1 MCTTQDMRVLGAVA
15 EASPV
20 MIWTTDATNH
30 VNHVNR
36 AWRQFFGVA
45 EANLSEI
52 DWRQFVHP
60 EDYDIYVSG
69 FAACAARREEFRARC
84 RARRADGQWRW
95 LSAHGA
101 PYFVGDVWSGMVGSS
116 MDITEQVEAEAL
128 VRESEARFRHVL
140 EHSPVIVF
148 TMDDQLRY
156 TWIHNEHA
164 TFDTQCVIGRRDE
177 ELLPPDEAEALTK
190 IKRSVLTSGVGLRT
204 EHAMSVAGF
213 RHIYDLK
220 IDPIHDPDG
229 AIVGLRAAAVDV
241 TERKRLEEALRSADR
256 QKEELLAIVAHEIRN
271 SLSPMTNAVQLL
283 KRAATLE
290 DRRIEIL
297 ERQLSHLKRIVD
309 DLLDIARSSAGKI
322 ELRKKTMRIDL
333 VARTTI
339 ETVSPQ
345 VQAKQHR
352 LKLHVPEQPVFVF
365 ADEVRIC
372 QVLVNLLHNA
382 VKFTPAGGTIEVE
395 VRTEGNEAVVSVRDT
410 GIGLAADKQMQVF
423 AMFGQL
429 TTPAG
434 QAGLGIGLTLCK
446 RLVELHGGSIA
457 VRSEGPGHGSEF
469 LVRLPL
475 ARAPSRSQASELSDD
490 DAGA

>member
-1 MCTTQDMRVLGAVA
+1 MCATQDLRVMGAVA

-20 MIWTTDATNH
+20 MIWTTDATNR
-30 VNHVNR
+30 VAQVNR
-36 AWRQFFGVA
+36 AWRQFFGVP
-45 EANLSEI
+45 EGELGEI
-52 DWRQFVHP
+52 DWRLFVHP
-60 EDYDIYVSG
+60 DDYDGYVG
-69 FAACAARREEFRARC
+69 AFAACAEKRQEFRARC
-84 RARRADGQWRW
+84 RARGADGQWRW

-101 PYFVGDVWSGMVGSS
+101 PYFDGEAWCGMVGSS

-164 TFDTQCVIGRRDE
+164 TFDTQCVIGRRDD
-177 ELLPPDEAEALTK
+177 ELLPPDEAQALTK
-190 IKRSVLTSGVGLRT
+190 IKQSVLTSGVGLRT
-204 EHAMSVAGF
+204 EHAMSVAGS
-213 RHIYDLK
+213 RRIYDLK
-220 IDPIHDPDG
+220 IDPMHDADG

-241 TERKRLEEALRSADR
+241 TERKRLEEALRLADR

-283 KRAATLE
+283 KHTEATE
-290 DRRIEIL
+290 DRRLAII

-322 ELRKKTMRIDL
+322 DLHRKWMRLDL

-339 ETVSPQ
+339 DTLLPQ
-345 VQAKQHR
+345 IEARQHQ
-352 LKLHVPEQPVFVF
+352 LQLHVPEEPVFVF

-395 VRTEGNEAVVSVRDT
+395 IRPEGKEAVISVRDT
-410 GIGLAADKQMQVF
+410 GIGLAADKQAQVF

-429 TTPAG
+429 RTPAE
-434 QAGLGIGLTLCK
+434 QTGLGIGLTLCK
-446 RLVELHGGSIA
+446 RLVELHGGSIT

-475 ARAPSRSQASELSDD
+475 ATVPNESQALAPSDD
-490 DAGA
+490 DTG